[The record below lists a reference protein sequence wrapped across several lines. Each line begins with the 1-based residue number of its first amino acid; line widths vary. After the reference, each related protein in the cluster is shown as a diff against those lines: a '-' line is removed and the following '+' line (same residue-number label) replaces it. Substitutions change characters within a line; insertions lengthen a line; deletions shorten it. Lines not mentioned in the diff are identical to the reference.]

1 MSRVTDARYI
11 CQNAANAIIS
21 EIGPYQVS
29 NDALQAINQF
39 LDEFLIY
46 LLSSSLSLD
55 LSRIKAVVFSLLP
68 STLGKNAI
76 VEAELEVKTF
86 TETEAIDYES
96 YEKMRTLGSNGPF
109 PLNDTL
115 PLLREK
121 CLEFCTLADREDTNS
136 VMGNNHYSN
145 LDISIAPIV
154 AIYVTTVLEHIAE
167 YVLTAIAMT
176 AEHEDVEY
184 IRIKEVFLALIDD
197 VQVGGVFYRMELRE
211 KLERRAFAYGYR
223 PRTST
228 YAPSFH
234 QPSKQHLRN
243 STAGSQHNGSSDG
256 AGGAGGILDIT
267 FDDDL
272 DLGYDDD
279 ESNDH
284 PTSSISANKSNTGMN
299 RGDHLSMSAYSM
311 KSNFSQ
317 PRPTSMMSSST
328 SNGTISTLD
337 SGFNNHNIN
346 KKSFKVFKKEGAI
359 PPTADSKSTTP
370 VSVYDPDAP
379 TMNFEDLIRSGNT
392 MRVSLTPNRLRSI
405 EVKDQ
410 TVDEPQP
417 TIAWERRSTSSMSR
431 TRGSAPSS
439 RSASPAPGPRKRSD
453 SIHRQQP
460 PVPKVPSHHPTSLS
474 SINSGSRPSSPS
486 SSPTIKKKESLLDD
500 ALHGNDHRQKS
511 PLGPRPSTPPIPKPT
526 VATTLVEPKIRQQQ
540 QTPPQKT
547 NNKPVISTSPSL
559 HSRFENPRD
568 APEPPKSKE
577 SLPTTTPV
585 VTTSPPTVPQHT
597 TTITA
602 SAPEKKKQSSNSV
615 TVAAA
620 AVAATPSPVTTT
632 TAPEKVE
639 NSVTPAV
646 ITPKK
651 EEQKQPQRPQIMRRS
666 SMSNRKS
673 RENLRRQREIE
684 EQALAQAA
692 TTKLPKQEAT
702 AVSSIKSTTSSSSS
716 VVSVKSSK
724 ESVQENSILPS
735 PPASEYASATS
746 KDSIKE
752 CDEQKANIAEVDDS
766 DEDEKKVVHFVT
778 THHKNNQKEQEERV
792 VDSPTEMTPQEEEKK
807 QNELERPSTI
817 VAQRASMAGSTRRQS
832 LHESYAVGEKLD
844 TVRQRLSTAG
854 SVEMSVKGWET
865 IMKNGDDVI
874 TPAAQRRRT
883 MMAST
888 PSSSSQTKQESD
900 EEQEQRQ
907 DSSSSEGGM
916 GEEDEGK
923 ESTAVSK
930 GPQSRDPPL
939 AARQTRPVSSVLD
952 KVMKFEQNSLDDF
965 AQQHHR
971 QHRASAYI
979 PRRERFLYLQREPG
993 VLERRINPA
1002 FASKPR
1008 PIPVDAEV
1016 QTDPLPEPI
1025 IKPSSDSNNSGNAP
1039 PALVITTEDERGM
1052 TTHKELDMESGS
1064 EHGMVDGDEEWF
1076 LPDDEWEDTQ
1086 EQETAVVEW
1095 LLGEA

>member
-1 MSRVTDARYI
+1 
-11 CQNAANAIIS
+11 
-21 EIGPYQVS
+21 
-29 NDALQAINQF
+29 
-39 LDEFLIY
+39 
-46 LLSSSLSLD
+46 
-55 LSRIKAVVFSLLP
+55 
-68 STLGKNAI
+68 
-76 VEAELEVKTF
+76 
-86 TETEAIDYES
+86 
-96 YEKMRTLGSNGPF
+96 
-109 PLNDTL
+109 
-115 PLLREK
+115 
-121 CLEFCTLADREDTNS
+121 
-136 VMGNNHYSN
+136 
-145 LDISIAPIV
+145 
-154 AIYVTTVLEHIAE
+154 
-167 YVLTAIAMT
+167 
-176 AEHEDVEY
+176 
-184 IRIKEVFLALIDD
+184 
-197 VQVGGVFYRMELRE
+197 
-211 KLERRAFAYGYR
+211 
-223 PRTST
+223 
-228 YAPSFH
+228 
-234 QPSKQHLRN
+234 
-243 STAGSQHNGSSDG
+243 
-256 AGGAGGILDIT
+256 
-267 FDDDL
+267 
-272 DLGYDDD
+272 
-279 ESNDH
+279 
-284 PTSSISANKSNTGMN
+284 MN

-337 SGFNNHNIN
+337 SGFNNHNMY

-359 PPTADSKSTTP
+359 PPTADNNSTTP
-370 VSVYDPDAP
+370 GSVYDPDAP

-431 TRGSAPSS
+431 TRGSAPPS

-460 PVPKVPSHHPTSLS
+460 PVPKVLSHHSTSLS

-511 PLGPRPSTPPIPKPT
+511 PLGSRPSTPPIPKPT

-547 NNKPVISTSPSL
+547 NNKPVISTSASL

-585 VTTSPPTVPQHT
+585 VATSPPTVPQHT
-597 TTITA
+597 ASITK
-602 SAPEKKKQSSNSV
+602 SGPEKKKQSSNSV
-615 TVAAA
+615 TAA
-620 AVAATPSPVTTT
+620 AVAAVAPTPSPMTAT

-639 NSVTPAV
+639 NSVTPV
-646 ITPKK
+646 VVTPKK

-666 SMSNRKS
+666 SMSSRKS

-692 TTKLPKQEAT
+692 TTKLPKQEAS
-702 AVSSIKSTTSSSSS
+702 AVSSTETTTSSSSS
-716 VVSVKSSK
+716 VISLKSSK
-724 ESVQENSILPS
+724 ESVQDNSILPS
-735 PPASEYASATS
+735 PPASENASGTS

-752 CDEQKANIAEVDDS
+752 RDEQKTSTAEEVDDS

-778 THHKNNQKEQEERV
+778 THHKNNQKEQEEPV
-792 VDSPTEMTPQEEEKK
+792 VGSPTEMTPQEEEKK

-888 PSSSSQTKQESD
+888 PSSSQTKQESD

-907 DSSSSEGGM
+907 DSSSSEGGT
-916 GEEDEGK
+916 GREEEEEEGK
-923 ESTAVSK
+923 ESTVVSK
-930 GPQSRDPPL
+930 GSQSRDPPL
-939 AARQTRPVSSVLD
+939 ATRQTRPVSSVLD

-1016 QTDPLPEPI
+1016 QTDPLPEPL
-1025 IKPSSDSNNSGNAP
+1025 IKPSSDSNNSGNTP
-1039 PALVITTEDERGM
+1039 PALVITTEDEMGM